1 MRIQFRKAILLLAVI
16 VTALNNNLFA
26 QSKQEKQA
34 HVDSLNAVFNDLQQ
48 TDFKK
53 AEELTNEA
61 LKLSIESGYLFGEA
75 NARTNLSVV
84 HYRKGNYTKAIEQCF
99 EAIKIYDKEESLKNT
114 SNYGLVFLKLAS
126 TLHTANDYSRSIAYA
141 HNAVAIAKRLNDNKL
156 LALAYEELGNN
167 NNSLQ
172 RFDSALL
179 YYRQAKNTYY
189 QINAFVNIADIENNT
204 GIIYFYKGD
213 FKEAIAHYS
222 EALSLNRKYDRH
234 FSSINGL
241 YNIAEAYY
249 MLKSYSISL
258 NYSDSAQFYAQ
269 QLNALGN
276 LLDIYLLKAKTY
288 QSTGN
293 LDSATR
299 YYENTIALKDS
310 IYNDNYKKE
319 LAALQTQSDV
329 YKKETENKLLAKN
342 KRIAVLYRNLA
353 IAGIVG
359 LIVVLAF
366 LLVTQR
372 LRIHRRVKDKLEEE
386 VALRTKEIFRQK
398 ETIFHTNLRLK
409 LALNGAKFDS
419 RFVFN
424 AFNTIQQLVLQQKT
438 KEAQSHLVQLS
449 KLIQYVLEKSS
460 LDRVP
465 LQEELQMVE
474 SYIQLEQLRLNYCF
488 DYKLTVNAGE
498 QNTIPALLIQSF
510 VENAILNG
518 IAQTSEGNSQ
528 LLLQIE
534 ASNDTL
540 NVVIVDTGINRKKE
554 RRNRHNLPG
563 SQLGK
568 ERLDLLTHLTHKNH
582 LAIVEEW
589 ENENGNSGTKVTL
602 QIPLSGQAIS
612 PEEELVNENFGST
625 Y

>member
-1 MRIQFRKAILLLAVI
+1 MRVQLRKTILLLAIVI
-16 VTALNNNLFA
+16 TVQNNTLFA

-34 HVDSLNAVFNDLQQ
+34 NVDSLNATFNNLQQ

-53 AEELTNEA
+53 AEEVTNEA

-75 NARTNLSVV
+75 NARTNLSVI

-99 EAIKIYDKEESLKNT
+99 EAIKIYEKEESLKNT
-114 SNYGLVFLKLAS
+114 SNYGNVFLKLAS
-126 TLHTANDYSRSIAYA
+126 ALHTANDYSRSTAYA
-141 HNAVAIAKRLNDNKL
+141 HQAVTIAKKLNDNKL

-179 YYRQAKNTYY
+179 YYKQAKSTYQ
-189 QINAFVNIADIENNT
+189 QINAFVNIADVENNT

-213 FKEAIAHYS
+213 FNEAIAHYS
-222 EALSLNRKYDRH
+222 VALALNRKYDKQ

-249 MLKSYSISL
+249 MLKYYSSSL
-258 NYSDSAQFYAQ
+258 NYSDSAQYYAQ

-288 QSTGN
+288 QTIGN

-329 YKKETENKLLAKN
+329 YKKETENQLLAKD

-353 IAGIVG
+353 IAGIMG
-359 LIVVLAF
+359 LLVILAF

-386 VALRTKEIFRQK
+386 VALRTQEIFRQK

-419 RFVFN
+419 QFVCK
-424 AFNTIQQLVLQQKT
+424 ALNTIQQLVLQQKAQ
-438 KEAQSHLVQLS
+438 EAQSHLDQLS
-449 KLIQYVLEKSS
+449 RLILYVLEKSP

-465 LQEELQMVE
+465 MHEELQMLE
-474 SYIQLEQLRLNYCF
+474 SYIQLEQLRLNHCF
-488 DYKLTVNAGE
+488 DYKLTVNAAE
-498 QNTIPALLIQSF
+498 QTTIPALLLQSF
-510 VENAILNG
+510 VEYAISNG
-518 IAQTSEGNSQ
+518 IATTRESNQQ
-528 LLLQIE
+528 LQVQIE
-534 ASNDTL
+534 ATNENL
-540 NVVIVDTGINRKKE
+540 NVVVIEYGINRKKE
-554 RRNRHNLPG
+554 RRNKKDSFI

-582 LAIVEEW
+582 LTIAEDW
-589 ENENGNSGTKVTL
+589 QSENGITGTKVTL
-602 QIPLSGQAIS
+602 QIPLNSQSIS
-612 PEEELVNENFGST
+612 SQEELANENF
-625 Y
+625 